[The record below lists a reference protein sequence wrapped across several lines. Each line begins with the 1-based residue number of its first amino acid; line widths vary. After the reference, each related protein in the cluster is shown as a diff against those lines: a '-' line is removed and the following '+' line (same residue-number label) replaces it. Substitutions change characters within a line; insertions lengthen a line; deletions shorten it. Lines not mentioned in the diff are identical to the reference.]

1 MPKVPVNMQFQRN
14 LNTRGFG
21 CERKVEERKV
31 GQITVFMHEGESL
44 KYLINNIADLGFGK
58 WFVAVFTVLVP
69 LVRNVEGHGRVAQS
83 R

>member
-1 MPKVPVNMQFQRN
+1 MGVNAQGR
-14 LNTRGFG
+14 REKG
-21 CERKVEERKV
+21 